1 MTKPYHSYR
10 HVRLSRPHAAIK
22 PGRSTRIATVNALLL
37 GQSHEVFRQRSRRR
51 ATRKSFAG
59 SSYQDDLMGKNHTAT
74 KFSINS
80 QFVVSYENLVFV
92 SRRLSYG
99 WFSQGRSAQMPSAE
113 LAFER
118 IHACHA
124 MRISNADRTAAG
136 RKRKSPCGMSISRAH
151 RVRSCPTSNR
161 AAPCGA
167 WARSCA

>member
-1 MTKPYHSYR
+1 M
-10 HVRLSRPHAAIK
+10 
-22 PGRSTRIATVNALLL
+22 NALLL

-113 LAFER
+113 LAF
-118 IHACHA
+118 
-124 MRISNADRTAAG
+124 G
-136 RKRKSPCGMSISRAH
+136 
-151 RVRSCPTSNR
+151 
-161 AAPCGA
+161 
-167 WARSCA
+167 